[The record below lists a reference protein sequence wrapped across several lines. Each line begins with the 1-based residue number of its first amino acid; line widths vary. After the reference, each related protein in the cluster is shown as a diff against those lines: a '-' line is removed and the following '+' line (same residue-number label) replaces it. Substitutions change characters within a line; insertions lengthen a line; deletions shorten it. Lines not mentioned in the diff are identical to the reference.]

1 MRRLAEGLRGQGRV
15 AFVPTMGYLHAGHRS
30 LLEWG
35 RANADRLVASIF
47 VNPAQFGPAE
57 DLARYPRDFD
67 RDRVMCEAAGVDAL
81 FVPASADIYRP
92 GHQTWV
98 EVENLSRGLCGR
110 FRPGHFR
117 GVATV
122 VLKLLNIVRPHLAV
136 FGLKDYQQY
145 LIIRRLVADLDLDV
159 EVVGRPIVR
168 EDDGLAMSSR
178 NSYLGPEERLQ
189 ARVLS
194 RALAEA
200 QRQVDAGERDAR
212 GLSGKLTELIA
223 AEAPMVRVDYL
234 ALCDPATLDEVAG
247 LGAETL
253 LAVAAWVG
261 KTRLIDNALL
271 RVAPAGAA

>member
-67 RDRVMCEAAGVDAL
+67 RDRAMCEAAGVDAL